1 MRKAPSVSA
10 GAACLRGVRLNGGIA
25 LGERLV
31 TMGAAAGDPGRNCT
45 GCDRPLSRYNTGSCC
60 QACVSAGRKS
70 YPVGQVN
77 ETLVDGA
84 RLAQLRR
91 DHGWTQD
98 LLAGRAGLSTDLVKK
113 LERGVKRSARLS
125 TLTALA
131 QTLDVPVSVL
141 LSGGAVAEP
150 RPGAARQPVQDREA
164 TQVGEPARP
173 TLLRALITE
182 RHWQRFPTFEA
193 RFRRAA
199 RELAELDGDPD
210 LAKLT
215 VSSRQ
220 WERWYS
226 GNLKTEPHPDAC
238 RVLEHM
244 FGYPVQQLLAARD
257 SGGQHAD
264 DHHAEGREHSLARS
278 LPGSGQV
285 IPVGRDAAGELMAAE
300 DRRLVERLRRT
311 FLAGGLAAL
320 TLPALGLDELRHI
333 AAAVVNARRY
343 ADGEIVDYCRRQL
356 DDCAVNDGSRGPR
369 QSLPIALGLI
379 AAIEN
384 MATDAKPGTRRE
396 LLRVG
401 AYASEFA
408 GWLYR
413 DISVPELANYWRDRA
428 IEWSQVSGDT
438 MMQGYVL
445 LKKSQAVWDERDA
458 LRMLTL
464 AEAAQEGP
472 WRLPAHVRAEAAQQ
486 QARGHAMLNGNLA
499 LIESK
504 LSEARSLLAQDRA
517 GADGRAKEVAPHYD
531 EALFG
536 LQMAICYCEARQP
549 ERALELYDRW
559 LSPEMFS
566 RRDYAYFLSLKGSA
580 YAVAG
585 EPDNAAIAG
594 LQAFPLARET
604 ESVRTVRELIRL
616 AVQLED
622 CRDHESVQELR
633 RSVLVA

>member
-1 MRKAPSVSA
+1 M
-10 GAACLRGVRLNGGIA
+10 
-25 LGERLV
+25 
-31 TMGAAAGDPGRNCT
+31 AGDTGRNCA
-45 GCDRPLSRYNTGSCC
+45 GCGRPLSRYNTGPCC
-60 QACVSAGRKS
+60 QACVSAGRSSKPARS
-70 YPVGQVN
+70 GKAG

-84 RLAQLRR
+84 RLAQVRR
-91 DHGWTQD
+91 EHGWTQE
-98 LLAGRAGLSTDLVKK
+98 LLAGRAGLSAELVKK
-113 LERGVKRSARLS
+113 LEQGAKCSARLS
-125 TLTALA
+125 TLAALA
-131 QTLDVPVSVL
+131 RALSIPVSAL
-141 LSGGAVAEP
+141 LSDNSAGERAAATARPADPTGQPVMPAEP
-150 RPGAARQPVQDREA
+150 G
-164 TQVGEPARP
+164 RP
-173 TLLRALITE
+173 TLLRTLIAE
-182 RHWQRFPTFEA
+182 RHWQNFRAFEA
-193 RFRRAA
+193 QFRRAA
-199 RELAELDGDPD
+199 RELSERERDPD

-226 GNLKTEPHPDAC
+226 GNVKTEPYPDAC

-244 FGYPVQQLLAARD
+244 FGYPVQQLLAIAET
-257 SGGQHAD
+257 GGKQP
-264 DHHAEGREHSLARS
+264 GEHSAGSREYGLAGS
-278 LPGSGQV
+278 LPGSMPEIRGQ
-285 IPVGRDAAGELMAAE
+285 RDVARELTAAE
-300 DRRLVERLRRT
+300 DRHLVERLRRT

-333 AAAVVNARRY
+333 AAAVVNAQRY
-343 ADGEIVDYCRRQL
+343 ADTEIVDYCKQQL
-356 DDCAVNDGSRGPR
+356 EDCAVNDGRRGPR

-379 AAIEN
+379 AAIER

-401 AYASEFA
+401 ADASEFA

-413 DISVPELANYWRDRA
+413 DICVPELANYWRDRA

-438 MMQGYVL
+438 TMQGYVL

-472 WRLPAHVRAEAAQQ
+472 WRLPARVRAEAAQQ
-486 QARGHAMLNGNLA
+486 QARGHAMLDGNLA

-517 GADGRAKEVAPHYD
+517 GSDGQTTRVAAHYD
-531 EALFG
+531 GALFG
-536 LQMAICYCEARQP
+536 LQVAICYCEAKQP

-559 LSPEMFS
+559 LSPETFS

-580 YAVAG
+580 YAVAN
-585 EPDNAAIAG
+585 EPDKAAIAG

-604 ESVRTVRELIRL
+604 ESVRTVQELIRL
-616 AVQLED
+616 AVQLEKW
-622 CRDHESVQELR
+622 RDQESVHELR
-633 RSVLVA
+633 KSVLVA